1 MLVFFAV
8 LLVAGGVLSFIEP
21 EETFA
26 GVADILGFVFFIIG
40 VFWTIQALAERGM
53 NPMWWIGL
61 ISGIALVVL
70 GFWTSGQ
77 FFIEKAYTLL
87 VFAGIWALFHG
98 VTDIIRAFQIRAVAK
113 ALETI
118 ALALALPRL
127 ALAPRRLR
135 ARRRRLG
142 SGRRTRHRRRAA
154 GCRMRPSRARRR
166 RWRSGSS
173 RRSAGSTTRS
183 TRGEPREIRPGAPPE
198 DVTLYAL
205 DQQRIHILLSAR
217 PRLARAVLGRPAR
230 PHRRAR
236 AREHPR
242 PPHARQARPH
252 RSRRP
257 GSRRVRRSPPAGCS
271 ATTAR
276 RSAASA

>member
-1 MLVFFAV
+1 MEASARAVGPPVEDEDPVQLIAGAVGKLWWLWLVFGVFWLAVAFVVLQFDQASIKTVGVLFGFMFIAAALQQFVIAVFARGWARWVLVFFAV

-53 NPMWWIGL
+53 NPLWWIGL

-98 VTDIIRAFQIRAVAK
+98 VTDIIRAFQIRAVGR

-118 ALALALPRL
+118 
-127 ALAPRRLR
+127 
-135 ARRRRLG
+135 
-142 SGRRTRHRRRAA
+142 T
-154 GCRMRPSRARRR
+154 
-166 RWRSGSS
+166 
-173 RRSAGSTTRS
+173 
-183 TRGEPREIRPGAPPE
+183 
-198 DVTLYAL
+198 
-205 DQQRIHILLSAR
+205 
-217 PRLARAVLGRPAR
+217 
-230 PHRRAR
+230 
-236 AREHPR
+236 
-242 PPHARQARPH
+242 
-252 RSRRP
+252 
-257 GSRRVRRSPPAGCS
+257 
-271 ATTAR
+271 
-276 RSAASA
+276 